1 MLVSSTNEFQ
11 AFMFEQLHFLPE
23 MNGIIP
29 VTVTGNTRKVGIAV
43 FIAARG
49 VISLGLRIIRFRRI
63 FGFFS
68 ESCETAS
75 VWGNAFREDAF

>member
-29 VTVTGNTRKVGIAV
+29 VTVTGNTRNAGTAV

-49 VISLGLRIIRFRRI
+49 ITSLGLQIIRFRRI
-63 FGFFS
+63 FRFL
-68 ESCETAS
+68 
-75 VWGNAFREDAF
+75 FRILRGSFGLG